1 MSKIKNVLFI
11 TSDEMRYDAPSL
23 NGNPDCKT
31 PHLEELGKRGV
42 VFDNHFT
49 VHGKCVPSRIA
60 MQTGR
65 YAHTEAIRT
74 VNKENLLPKGDPNLM
89 EHLKSNGFETA
100 VFGLN
105 HVWQEDWFYGG
116 NEKSGGAVDY
126 HSFTTGYFDE
136 LAQRKVPV
144 PERQT
149 PVPECAKELE
159 QVDYSGCKEGHVEGF
174 SDVNRAAQAVKYLT
188 EVRDRDKPFYLQ
200 VNLSKPH
207 PPYGIQEPYYSMY
220 DRDAIKAYPHELPEN
235 ATLHLRK
242 QRELRLGN
250 NISEAALRELQA
262 VYYGSVTF
270 IDDCIKEIMG
280 AMESE
285 DLFKDT
291 LIIFCADHG
300 DFASQYGI
308 NEKWDTA
315 MQDCILHVPFIL
327 AAPGLPAGT
336 RIDSLTEHVDIPET
350 VLELLNIEGDLRW
363 NWHGRSLLR
372 AIEGDRKDAVFADGG
387 HEESMRARF
396 NRPAVQTNKKGI
408 EVKAT
413 GGKQLVYKEC
423 PDAMA
428 RVKMV
433 RTDDWKLAIRET
445 GGNELFNLKEDP
457 DELVNVYGD
466 AKYNDIV
473 MDLQHK
479 MIQWC
484 LRTDTDRPFQE
495 GVGA

>member
-1 MSKIKNVLFI
+1 MSQIKNVLFI
-11 TSDEMRYDAPSL
+11 TSDEMRYDASSL
-23 NGNPDCKT
+23 NGNPDCRT
-31 PHLEELGKRGV
+31 PHLEALGKRGV

-74 VNKENLLPKGDPNLM
+74 VNKDNLLPKGDPNLM
-89 EHLKSNGFETA
+89 EHLRGKGFETA

-105 HVWQEDWFYGG
+105 HVWHDEWFYGG
-116 NEKSGGAVDY
+116 NEKGGGAVDY
-126 HSFTTGYFDE
+126 HSFTTGYFDD
-136 LAQRKVPV
+136 LAMRKVPV
-144 PERQT
+144 PDRQT
-149 PVPECAKELE
+149 PVPACAKELE
-159 QVDYSGCKEGHVEGF
+159 TIDYSGCKEGSVENF
-174 SDVNRAAQAVKYLT
+174 SDLNRTEQAVKYLT
-188 EVRDRDKPFYLQ
+188 EVRDRSKPFYLQ

-207 PPYGIQEPYYSMY
+207 PPYGIHEPYYSMY
-220 DRDAIKAYPHELPEN
+220 DRDAITAYPHELPEN

-250 NISEAALRELQA
+250 DISEAALRELQA

-270 IDDCIKEIMG
+270 IDDCIKRIME

-350 VLELLNIEGDLRW
+350 VLELLGIDGDERW
-363 NWHGRSLLR
+363 HWHGRSLLR
-372 AIEGDRKDAVFADGG
+372 AIEGERKAAVFADGG
-387 HEESMRARF
+387 HEAPMRARF
-396 NRPAVQTNKKGI
+396 DCPAFADKNGLQIKT
-408 EVKAT
+408 T
-413 GGKQLVYKEC
+413 GGKQLVYRDF

-433 RTDDWKLAIRET
+433 RSEDWKLAIRET
-445 GGNELFNLKEDP
+445 GGNELFDLKNDP
-457 DELVNVYGD
+457 NELVNVYGD
-466 AKYNDIV
+466 AAYNDVV
-473 MDLQHK
+473 MDLQHQ

-484 LRTDTDRPFQE
+484 LRTDTDRPYQE
-495 GVGA
+495 NVGA